1 MVSTEFDILYNMNNL
16 GFRGPHTEIEK
27 DERERIAF
35 IGDSFTFGW
44 GVEEIDSWLGI
55 LRENHPEKEILN
67 LGLPG
72 EHPMDHVQQA
82 RKILPVLKPDRL
94 VVCLLSWNDLF
105 QMKRVLDHE
114 RGKRTPSFE
123 DGSTTPTPPF
133 IYRAY
138 RHLYPNFSS
147 VFGGIANIKDQ
158 WKAESLWI
166 ISQMND
172 DQKKRYGELSPSV
185 TDAFEQF
192 KLNPWILYE
201 GLFHSRS
208 YKEACSGEM
217 DEALVRISHHLLEFE
232 KLGKNHGCELTFLIL
247 PYRPS
252 NCPDCLEDL
261 AGLGYEIDIANG
273 CLTESDIEKPLAD
286 MITTPIKF
294 FNAWSYQPKEVRKW
308 YFPLDGHL
316 NETGNSVVA
325 QWADTTLFR

>member
-1 MVSTEFDILYNMNNL
+1 MVSTEFDLTYRMNNL
-16 GFRGPHTEIEK
+16 GFRGPRAEIEK

-44 GVEEIDSWLGI
+44 GVEEEDSWLGM
-55 LRENHPEKEILN
+55 LRRAHPEKELLN
-67 LGLPG
+67 LGRGG
-72 EHPMDHVQQA
+72 EHPMDHIQQA

-105 QMKRVLDHE
+105 QMKRVLDNE

-123 DGSTTPTPPF
+123 SDSVAPSHF

-147 VFGGIANIKDQ
+147 VFGGVVNIQNQ

-166 ISQMND
+166 LSQMND
-172 DQKKRYGELSPSV
+172 EQKKRYSELSPAVKS
-185 TDAFEQF
+185 AFEQF

-201 GLFHSRS
+201 GLFHSKS
-208 YKEACSGEM
+208 YQDACSGEM
-217 DEALVRISHHLLEFE
+217 EEALVRISHHLLEFE
-232 KLGKNHGCELTFLIL
+232 ALAQENDCELTFLML

-252 NCPDCLEDL
+252 NCPDCLKDL
-261 AGLGYEIDIANG
+261 AGLGYEVSEANA
-273 CLTESDIEKPLAD
+273 CFTESHIEKPLSD
-286 MITTPIKF
+286 MITTPINL
-294 FNAWSYQPKEVRKW
+294 FNPSDYNAAEVHKW

-325 QWADTTLFR
+325 QWADTSLFR